1 MPKGQSSIDSAVE
14 DRSSQRGQN
23 ESDGQTEAHDLA
35 SQEPQA
41 PETSAPITQEKPD
54 TETGVDADL
63 LSSSGS
69 VDEEVETATV
79 AAASSNEIGVDP
91 SSSERAPNDPRSQTT
106 EDAPSISEDRVSET
120 YPPHG
125 NVEEQETSA
134 SESET
139 SETAITSD
147 DSDSAP
153 AVQSTDLQESVI
165 DNDPPKAEENAA
177 ANIDEDSSAVD
188 EQSHRASNDPR
199 EIRRQQL
206 REQADSD

>member
-1 MPKGQSSIDSAVE
+1 
-14 DRSSQRGQN
+14 R
-23 ESDGQTEAHDLA
+23 
-35 SQEPQA
+35 
-41 PETSAPITQEKPD
+41 
-54 TETGVDADL
+54 
-63 LSSSGS
+63 
-69 VDEEVETATV
+69 AT
-79 AAASSNEIGVDP
+79 
-91 SSSERAPNDPRSQTT
+91 NDPRSQTT

-139 SETAITSD
+139 SEMAITSD

-153 AVQSTDLQESVI
+153 AVQLTDLQESVI